1 MQGKYRISGVM
12 PFITILTILIF
23 CCYLINCC
31 LQSSDCSD
39 GSAEERQIWSS
50 SKLGTKPTINR
61 VQFKQ
66 LPNLGLYKVPQNRNN
81 LLASPWILTEMSFNF
96 YYFSSSEFLQF
107 YLVSPSL
114 VRTAAT
120 GADWGKVF
128 QRKTFSDHLKHN
140 YKKRSCLSF
149 INASKYEVV
158 YCLLFTLKI
167 FFNENFCQLD

>member
-1 MQGKYRISGVM
+1 MAVQR
-12 PFITILTILIF
+12 
-23 CCYLINCC
+23 
-31 LQSSDCSD
+31 
-39 GSAEERQIWSS
+39 EIWSS

>member
-1 MQGKYRISGVM
+1 MCQDFKDFERLPHGLLCKLYYLHDTRVDDELSSAKVQGIYRISGVL

-31 LQSSDCSD
+31 LQSSDCSP

-81 LLASPWILTEMSFNF
+81 LLASPWIHTEMSLTFIIFHRQNF
-96 YYFSSSEFLQF
+96 
-107 YLVSPSL
+107 
-114 VRTAAT
+114 
-120 GADWGKVF
+120 
-128 QRKTFSDHLKHN
+128 
-140 YKKRSCLSF
+140 CSF
-149 INASKYEVV
+149 IWFHQVS
-158 YCLLFTLKI
+158 
-167 FFNENFCQLD
+167 

>member
-1 MQGKYRISGVM
+1 MMSSAKVQGKYRISGVL

-66 LPNLGLYKVPQNRNN
+66 LPNLGLYTVLQNRNN
-81 LLASPWILTEMSFNF
+81 LLASPWIHTEMSLTFIIFHRQNF
-96 YYFSSSEFLQF
+96 
-107 YLVSPSL
+107 
-114 VRTAAT
+114 
-120 GADWGKVF
+120 
-128 QRKTFSDHLKHN
+128 
-140 YKKRSCLSF
+140 CSF
-149 INASKYEVV
+149 IWFHQVS
-158 YCLLFTLKI
+158 
-167 FFNENFCQLD
+167 

>member
-1 MQGKYRISGVM
+1 MEQQQAGHQTNHKQSAVQTASEPGA
-12 PFITILTILIF
+12 
-23 CCYLINCC
+23 
-31 LQSSDCSD
+31 LQS
-39 GSAEERQIWSS
+39 ATKQEQSS
-50 SKLGTKPTINR
+50 RITLDP
-61 VQFKQ
+61 
-66 LPNLGLYKVPQNRNN
+66 YRNV
-81 LLASPWILTEMSFNF
+81 FNF
-96 YYFSSSEFLQF
+96 YYFSSSEFLQV

-140 YKKRSCLSF
+140 YKKRTCLSF

-167 FFNENFCQLD
+167 FFDENFCQLD